1 MINDEVVQE
10 IRTLVQGFWDE
21 GVTRPDFIAM
31 AAGKEIGHRIA
42 DAVDERTTNFLQGRY
57 ETRFEIGAGGKKR
70 SRSMGDVWLKAN
82 NIFHP
87 INVKTGEYGSNGQ
100 PNMTAMG
107 KLLQALLTCQID
119 AYYLLIIKLRL
130 PKVGING
137 IIPNVYFVDMLD
149 YLDAMTFDSGPGQI
163 MMREGQ
169 FYELLNSNET
179 PIQLSLMQKVGK
191 LFSMLEDGERR
202 LIKNRER
209 RLKKLEQLY
218 TIYGNSFEH
227 NVTQSNLK
235 LQP

>member
-1 MINDEVVQE
+1 MINDEIVQE
-10 IRTLVQGFWDE
+10 ICTLVQNFWDE

-42 DAVDERTTNFLQGRY
+42 DAVDERTTSFLQGRY
-57 ETRFEIGAGGKKR
+57 ETRFETGVGGKKR

-82 NIFHP
+82 GIFHP

-107 KLLQALLTCQID
+107 KILEALLTRQID
-119 AYYLLIIKLRL
+119 AYYLLIVKLRL
-130 PKVGING
+130 PKVDENG
-137 IIPNVYFVDMLD
+137 IIPIVYFVDMLD

-163 MMREGQ
+163 MMREVQ
-169 FYELLNSNET
+169 FYALLNSNRL
-179 PIQLSLMQKVGK
+179 PVQLTLRQKVGK

-202 LIKNRER
+202 LIMNRER
-209 RLKKLEQLY
+209 RLRKLEQLY
-218 TIYGNSFEH
+218 TNYAQSSDHIVS
-227 NVTQSNLK
+227 QSNLK